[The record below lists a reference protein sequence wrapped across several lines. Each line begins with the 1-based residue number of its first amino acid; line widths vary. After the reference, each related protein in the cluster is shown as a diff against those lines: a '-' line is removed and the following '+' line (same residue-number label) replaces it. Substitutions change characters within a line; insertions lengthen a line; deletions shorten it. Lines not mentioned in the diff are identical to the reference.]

1 MRHLAKFAGLGL
13 LAASAL
19 ATPALAHRQWMLPS
33 ATVLSGDAPWV
44 TVDAAVSN
52 DLFYFEHVPLR
63 LDSLA
68 VTAPDGSAAKPENVS
83 TGKYRSTFDLHLTQP
98 GTYKMAL
105 LNEGVFGSYKLG
117 GEQKRF
123 RAMGG
128 KLPEIPEA
136 ATDLR
141 LSQNQ
146 GRLEI
151 FVTSGK
157 PSDAVLKPTGKGL
170 ELVATTHPN
179 NLAAGE
185 DARFGLVLDGQPA
198 ADVEVEIVPGGN
210 RYRSKLND
218 FTVKTGK
225 DGTFTVKWP
234 EPGMYW
240 ISASVQDNRATIPN
254 ATRRASYTATFEVLP
269 Q

>member
-1 MRHLAKFAGLGL
+1 MRNTLK
-13 LAASAL
+13 LAAVGLAAATAL
-19 ATPALAHRQWMLPS
+19 VTPAAAHRQWMLPS
-33 ATVLSGDAPWV
+33 ATVLSGDDQWV

-63 LDSLA
+63 LENLA
-68 VTAPDGSAAKPENVS
+68 VIGPDGTPAKAENQS
-83 TGKYRSTFDLHLTQP
+83 TGKYRSTFDVHLTKP
-98 GTYKMAL
+98 GTYKMAVT
-105 LNEGVFGSYKLG
+105 NEGVFGSYKLN

-128 KLPEIPEA
+128 KLPDIPET
-136 ATDLR
+136 ATDVR

-170 ELVATTHPN
+170 ELVAETHPN
-179 NLAAGE
+179 NLASGE
-185 DARFGLVLDGQPA
+185 DAKFGLVLDGQPA
-198 ADVEVEIVPGGN
+198 PDVEIEVVPGGN
-210 RYRSKLND
+210 RYRSKLGD
-218 FTVKTGK
+218 FKVKTDK
-225 DGTFTVKWP
+225 DGKFTVKWP

-240 ISASVQDNRATIPN
+240 ISASVQDDKSTIKN
-254 ATRRASYTATFEVLP
+254 ARRRASYTATFEVLP